1 MDMSANPVIGIV
13 GAGLMGHGIAQR
25 FLSAGFMVNLYDPS
39 EDALVVAKQ
48 QIPAIF
54 NMLGQANTSGDRL
67 ICFTS
72 LEPAVKDVSL
82 VIEAGPENKD
92 VKRQIFT
99 ELCQY
104 TSEHCILATNTSAIP
119 IADIAQGLTGQ
130 ERIVGAHFWNPPHLV
145 DLVEVIQ
152 SRFTDGHVVEET
164 IAIFN
169 RTGLKAVHVK
179 KDIPGFIGNRL
190 QHAMKREAI
199 ALVSNGVCD
208 ADTID
213 EVVKHGFGKRLAVL
227 GPLEQSDL
235 VGLDLTLSI
244 LSTIY
249 PDLDNSQVP
258 QSILQDKV
266 EQGKTGMKAGEGFKR
281 WTEASAQQ
289 LKQRV
294 QEHLI
299 RAQLQK
305 NSEN

>member
-1 MDMSANPVIGIV
+1 MSANPVVGIV

-25 FLSAGFMVNLYDPS
+25 FLSAGFTVNLYDPS
-39 EDALVVAKQ
+39 EDALIEAKQ
-48 QIPAIF
+48 QIPVIF
-54 NMLGQANTSGDRL
+54 NLLGQTDNSGDRL
-67 ICFTS
+67 TCFTT
-72 LEPAVKDVSL
+72 LQPAVEDASL
-82 VIEAGPENKD
+82 VIEAGPENID
-92 VKRQIFT
+92 VKRQIFSD
-99 ELCQY
+99 LCQY
-104 TSEHCILATNTSAIP
+104 TSKDCILATNTSAIP
-119 IADIAQGLTGQ
+119 IANIAEEQVKP

-152 SRFTDGHVVEET
+152 SRFTDAQVVEET

-169 RTGLKAVHVK
+169 RAGLKAVHVK

-227 GPLEQSDL
+227 GPLEQSDM

-258 QSILQDKV
+258 QSLLQDKV
-266 EQGKTGMKAGEGFKR
+266 AEGKTGMKTGEGFKR
-281 WTEASAQQ
+281 WTKASAQQ

-305 NSEN
+305 HSEN